1 MSRRMSHRSLSRPI
15 WLILAMV
22 YLCVALIDAFPLPTP
37 SSVSPPPGPSKPPAM
52 EVDIP
57 ITLGY
62 YSFPS
67 KSFIKWREFKNLRK
81 AVLEAEEKRTKGAQ
95 GREEGLHS
103 DPQQVLL
110 QSEVTLSLCIGF
122 EDCWVYQQNL
132 DGASRTKILK
142 TSPQLNREK
151 VTSEQLN
158 EEPKFERGTH
168 RKMKASIS
176 DVSGFLNWKESL
188 FKTFSTPASLRSALE
203 FYGIRAD
210 ISDEGS
216 FYSAMLQLMK
226 HREMIRDYDEDQTLE
241 QNLIHWKKPSW
252 ATLRVG
258 FLNVSRLPRT
268 IDMVWQKN
276 GNFVRTEKSETQ
288 EPGEDVMTAE
298 DLKYASMTDKDIVAA
313 VEEAARLK
321 VSPEELPELDR
332 MSVSLCLDFFTMCFV
347 LAATGNENQYVVI
360 AKKAML
366 WSWKGQTRFH
376 RQYYS
381 RLNIRLD
388 EEYVAVK
395 NQTKGYSVEIME
407 DLKNIEKLEESSHLK
422 ITNEESLI
430 HALLIYLQKVGWLPL
445 TLEQLKRNLDKPLQN
460 LLDDKENS
468 DEYTNSPATA
478 NKRPISSLDPSHP
491 SAPQSSK
498 KMKQNWRTGEDLT
511 TAKVTRTKKG

>member
-37 SSVSPPPGPSKPPAM
+37 SSVSPPPGPSKPPTM

-62 YSFPS
+62 YSVPS

-132 DGASRTKILK
+132 DGSSRTKILK

-176 DVSGFLNWKESL
+176 DASGFLNSKESL

-203 FYGIRAD
+203 FYGICAD

-241 QNLIHWKKPSW
+241 QNLIDWKKTSLGDTPG
-252 ATLRVG
+252 RIPQ
-258 FLNVSRLPRT
+258 RQP
-268 IDMVWQKN
+268 
-276 GNFVRTEKSETQ
+276 
-288 EPGEDVMTAE
+288 EPANHRHGEDVMTAE

-313 VEEAARLK
+313 VEEAARPK

-347 LAATGNENQYVVI
+347 LAANGNENQYVVI

-366 WSWKGQTRFH
+366 WPPRGQARFH
-376 RQYYS
+376 LQYYS

-388 EEYVAVK
+388 EEE
-395 NQTKGYSVEIME
+395 T
-407 DLKNIEKLEESSHLK
+407 
-422 ITNEESLI
+422 
-430 HALLIYLQKVGWLPL
+430 
-445 TLEQLKRNLDKPLQN
+445 
-460 LLDDKENS
+460 
-468 DEYTNSPATA
+468 
-478 NKRPISSLDPSHP
+478 
-491 SAPQSSK
+491 
-498 KMKQNWRTGEDLT
+498 
-511 TAKVTRTKKG
+511 